1 MKKQLVIIGLVTL
14 LVCVGLSGCED
25 NPSEVIKVTVI
36 ANASAVY
43 YNITKQNV
51 RFDFQKTGGESFTLY
66 KGWLM
71 VPPEDYVGAITRY
84 HATAEVGYNLH
95 PGEIITV
102 SVYHPVGVSAT
113 ESLTY
118 TYNDLHWGAQYD
130 ESGDGKVLITTIYP
144 LFYLN
149 P

>member
-25 NPSEVIKVTVI
+25 NPSDVIKVTVI
-36 ANASAVY
+36 ATASTVS

-51 RFDFQKTGGESFTLY
+51 RFDFEKTMGEPFTLY

-71 VPPEDYVGAITRY
+71 LPEDYVGAITEY
-84 HATAEVGYNLH
+84 YAIAEVGYNIR
-95 PGEIITV
+95 PGDDITV
-102 SVYHPVGVSAT
+102 SVYHPMATPTTQYQIFTYDQCRASA
-113 ESLTY
+113 Y
-118 TYNDLHWGAQYD
+118 YD
-130 ESGDGKVLITTIYP
+130 QFGDGKVLIATIHP

-149 P
+149 

>member
-14 LVCVGLSGCED
+14 LVCVGLSGCD
-25 NPSEVIKVTVI
+25 FQSSSDVIKVTVI
-36 ANASAVY
+36 ATASTIS

-71 VPPEDYVGAITRY
+71 SEKDYITLY
-84 HATAEVGYNLH
+84 YAATAEVGYNIH

-102 SVYHPVGVSAT
+102 SVYHPVGVSVT

-118 TYNDLHWGAQYD
+118 TYDYCHLGASYD
-130 ESGDGKVLITTIYP
+130 ESGDGKVTIYP
-144 LFYLN
+144 IFYLT
-149 P
+149 